1 MAPQGLKMVFW
12 SSENWAYNAQ
22 TVRNPLNIFK
32 ILTEKKGKK
41 FQIVLKEKW
50 EKLKILA
57 LRKWLIHCEE
67 LQANCVTFH
76 HTLREQCIDKGK
88 MLKSDNEQVF

>member
-1 MAPQGLKMVFW
+1 M
-12 SSENWAYNAQ
+12 
-22 TVRNPLNIFK
+22 
-32 ILTEKKGKK
+32 
-41 FQIVLKEKW
+41 LKEKW

-76 HTLREQCIDKGK
+76 HTLREQCIDEGK
-88 MLKSDNEQVF
+88 MLKSDSLNKSFKGKDIQHACNVEKQ